1 MQLLAPILFA
11 SSVALAQLTEEAW
24 PFQAPQPGDLRSPC
38 PALNAAANHGILP
51 RNGRDIDLEMLGAA
65 VRLAYN
71 MTYDAMLVV
80 GEPGL
85 TTSTTGNAST
95 FHLSD
100 LAQHEPQAV
109 EHDGSLTRED
119 AYFGRGKPIQND
131 FSWKAWGRALDSWGN
146 ASIVDVSTY
155 LPYLPTY
162 LLSRGRP
169 SDPSSLGQPPQM
181 HVLKAPPKPHQYI
194 SIPLLLIATIHSNN
208 SPHQFRVAATELKAR
223 FDYGMQFNPE
233 FNATFART
241 GALLQYGLMMSTFGN
256 TLTGDG
262 NVSLI
267 RYWIEKERLP
277 LEFGWQPSKSELNL
291 PENSLLA
298 GNISEIWDEL

>member
-146 ASIVDVSTY
+146 ASIIDVSTY
-155 LPYLPTY
+155 LPNLPTY

-181 HVLKAPPKPHQYI
+181 HVLKSTSETPPIHIDPPPPHR
-194 SIPLLLIATIHSNN
+194 NN
-208 SPHQFRVAATELKAR
+208 PF
-223 FDYGMQFNPE
+223 
-233 FNATFART
+233 
-241 GALLQYGLMMSTFGN
+241 
-256 TLTGDG
+256 
-262 NVSLI
+262 
-267 RYWIEKERLP
+267 
-277 LEFGWQPSKSELNL
+277 
-291 PENSLLA
+291 
-298 GNISEIWDEL
+298 

>member
-155 LPYLPTY
+155 LTYLPTY

-169 SDPSSLGQPPQM
+169 SDPSSLGP
-181 HVLKAPPKPHQYI
+181 PPKCTFSKHLRNPTNTYRSPSSSSSKQSILTPLI
-194 SIPLLLIATIHSNN
+194 SSTSPPPNSKPASTTACNSTPNSTPPLPAPALSSNTA
-208 SPHQFRVAATELKAR
+208 S
-223 FDYGMQFNPE
+223 
-233 FNATFART
+233 
-241 GALLQYGLMMSTFGN
+241 
-256 TLTGDG
+256 
-262 NVSLI
+262 
-267 RYWIEKERLP
+267 
-277 LEFGWQPSKSELNL
+277 
-291 PENSLLA
+291 
-298 GNISEIWDEL
+298 

>member
-51 RNGRDIDLEMLGAA
+51 RNGRDIDLEMMGAA

-100 LAQHEPQAV
+100 LAQHMPQAV

-131 FSWKAWGRALDSWGN
+131 FSWKAWGRTLDSWGN
-146 ASIVDVSTY
+146 ASIID
-155 LPYLPTY
+155 
-162 LLSRGRP
+162 
-169 SDPSSLGQPPQM
+169 
-181 HVLKAPPKPHQYI
+181 
-194 SIPLLLIATIHSNN
+194 
-208 SPHQFRVAATELKAR
+208 FRVAATELKAR

-267 RYWIEKERLP
+267 RYWVEKERLP

-291 PENSLLA
+291 PENLLLA
-298 GNISEIWDEL
+298 GNISAIWDEL

>member
-169 SDPSSLGQPPQM
+169 SDPSSLGHPPNARSQSTSETPPI
-181 HVLKAPPKPHQYI
+181 HIDPIPSSSQQSILTPLISSASPPPNSKPASTTACNSTPNSTPPLPAPAL
-194 SIPLLLIATIHSNN
+194 SSNTA
-208 SPHQFRVAATELKAR
+208 S
-223 FDYGMQFNPE
+223 
-233 FNATFART
+233 
-241 GALLQYGLMMSTFGN
+241 
-256 TLTGDG
+256 
-262 NVSLI
+262 
-267 RYWIEKERLP
+267 
-277 LEFGWQPSKSELNL
+277 
-291 PENSLLA
+291 
-298 GNISEIWDEL
+298 